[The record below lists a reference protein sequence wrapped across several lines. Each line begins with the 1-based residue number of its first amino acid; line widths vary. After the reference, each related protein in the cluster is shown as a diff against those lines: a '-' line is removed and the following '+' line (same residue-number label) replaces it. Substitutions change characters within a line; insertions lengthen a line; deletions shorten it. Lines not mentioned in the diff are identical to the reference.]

1 MSENIFNNIE
11 IPPTWY
17 LDTSSL
23 VKGIDNYHVDVR
35 LSKRFCSDL
44 KVLITE
50 LIRRETDQKKF
61 QGDENAEPYYE
72 VVTNG
77 KVIGM
82 LRDKLNSQ

>member
-1 MSENIFNNIE
+1 MSENIFTNIE

-50 LIRRETDQKKF
+50 LIRLETDQKKF
-61 QGDENAEPYYE
+61 QGDAERAF
-72 VVTNG
+72 T
-77 KVIGM
+77 
-82 LRDKLNSQ
+82 LRYL